1 MLKCYKTFTLT
12 LKICVLGPGI
22 EQIIPKSKLSLLL
35 SCTFIGIA

>member
-1 MLKCYKTFTLT
+1 MLQNIHFDLENMC
-12 LKICVLGPGI
+12 GI